1 MNCSNWSIRLTD
13 SETDNEGRVEIC
25 TDGIWMTIATTYYTW
40 SFNEAKV
47 VCKQLGHYDQCMY
60 VTCIC
65 YFMSTTGSVAITDIK
80 WKTKNE
86 RVGYAFSCNGNEQYL
101 SNCSTNLHVPWYYDA
116 ISFWYNNN
124 RGGVECQ
131 MNISTSK

>member
-25 TDGIWMTIATTYYTW
+25 TDGIWMTIDASRFTW
-40 SFNEAKV
+40 SYNESKV
-47 VCKQLGHYDQCMY
+47 VCRQLGYYDQCMY
-60 VTCIC
+60 ITCIC

-86 RVGYAFSCNGNEQYL
+86 RIGYTFSCNGNEQYL
-101 SNCSTNLHVPWYYDA
+101 NNCSTNLPSYYHQ
-116 ISFWYNNN
+116 
-124 RGGVECQ
+124 RLH
-131 MNISTSK
+131 